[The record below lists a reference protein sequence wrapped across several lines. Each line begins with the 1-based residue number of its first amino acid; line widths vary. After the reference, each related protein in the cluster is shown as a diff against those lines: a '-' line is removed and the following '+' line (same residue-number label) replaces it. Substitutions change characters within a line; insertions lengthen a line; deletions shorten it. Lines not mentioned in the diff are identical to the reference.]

1 MRDYLKLLYKGVNLK
16 DNFYKPDE
24 IYNLMI
30 SSAVDKTKLS
40 NLKVLLLGILAGA
53 YIAFAA
59 HLATTIATGS
69 IDWFGLKKFFVGAV
83 FSVGLMLVIIPGSEL
98 WTGNNL
104 MIASLFEKKISI
116 TAMLKN
122 WIIVFFGNFIGS
134 VLVAIIIV
142 KYGGLLDGAVGG
154 TAIKIANAKINFT
167 PHGVSHNVAYFFRA
181 IGCNWLV
188 CLAVL
193 MAIASKDITG
203 KIFAIFFP
211 IMAFVASGFEHS
223 IANMYFLSAGIF
235 AKSFPTAVSFSGLN
249 TSLLDSLNWVNIWS
263 SNLIVVTLG
272 NLVGGGFF
280 VATFYYFINRK

>member
-1 MRDYLKLLYKGVNLK
+1 
-16 DNFYKPDE
+16 
-24 IYNLMI
+24 
-30 SSAVDKTKLS
+30 
-40 NLKVLLLGILAGA
+40 
-53 YIAFAA
+53 
-59 HLATTIATGS
+59 
-69 IDWFGLKKFFVGAV
+69 
-83 FSVGLMLVIIPGSEL
+83 
-98 WTGNNL
+98 